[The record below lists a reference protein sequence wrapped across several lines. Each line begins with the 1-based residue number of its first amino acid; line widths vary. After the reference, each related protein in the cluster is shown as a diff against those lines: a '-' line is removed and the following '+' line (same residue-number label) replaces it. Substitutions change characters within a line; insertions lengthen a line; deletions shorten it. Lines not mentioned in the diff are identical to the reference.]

1 MVSPGSV
8 ASHLKIGLVNPLQ
21 LSKRF
26 PAREVMHLYIQWIPE
41 AKLNKPVL
49 VKNYKSTQRGSSQDI
64 PFSFQDF
71 QNPNYQQYQNYQSYQ
86 NYQQNQNY
94 PQQYF
99 PVQQSY
105 NTFKLLEE
113 NQSYNPRNQFSQRVP
128 ETQFQSSQ
136 PENFQFRDAQNEES
150 DSFSD
155 DPAPERIEEETSEEL
170 HPVAEKKHNYKLRQK
185 RKNWVEREEL
195 ALARAYVNVSK
206 DKQRGNQQRFDA
218 FWERVLEHFSVQ
230 MGGSDRSRHQVNSKW
245 KDLQKKC
252 NAFNCIYNRKMNSVA
267 SGRSEADVLQSSLSE
282 YRRTINQKGFPHQ
295 QAWEWLKDNAK
306 WAFVTK
312 VGEDSPPPSSKRTK
326 TSSSNAYTSSSD
338 PQYPPIFSP
347 QQQQSFSV
355 EDSPPQR
362 KRKGKKAT
370 STSSTEN
377 EMFGLVKQIV
387 GIKTATETEAEQ
399 RQRYREQKLRILEAN
414 EERKAQLLD
423 REIENQDME
432 YFLRPHDHLTGCIL
446 RTVLERKRQ
455 IATKYGWELENP

>member
-1 MVSPGSV
+1 MAKGGFEIDAFCIKTHGIWKLISDVLTY
-8 ASHLKIGLVNPLQ
+8 LK
-21 LSKRF
+21 SKNID
-26 PAREVMHLYIQWIPE
+26 L
-41 AKLNKPVL
+41 K
-49 VKNYKSTQRGSSQDI
+49 
-64 PFSFQDF
+64 
-71 QNPNYQQYQNYQSYQ
+71 
-86 NYQQNQNY
+86 
-94 PQQYF
+94 
-99 PVQQSY
+99 
-105 NTFKLLEE
+105 
-113 NQSYNPRNQFSQRVP
+113 FSQRVP

-150 DSFSD
+150 DSSSD
-155 DPAPERIEEETSEEL
+155 DPTPERNEEETNEEL
-170 HPVAEKKHNYKLRQK
+170 QPVAEKKHNYTHRQK
-185 RKNWVEREEL
+185 RKKWVEREEL
-195 ALARAYVNVSK
+195 ALARAYVDVSK

-218 FWERVLEHFSVQ
+218 FWERALAHFNVQ

-252 NAFNCIYNRKMNSVA
+252 NAFNDIYNRKMNSVA

-306 WAFVTK
+306 WAFVAK

-338 PQYPPIFSP
+338 PQYPPGFSP

-377 EMFGLVKQIV
+377 EMFDLVKQIA

-432 YFLRPHDHLTGCIL
+432 YFLRPHDHLTGGIL
-446 RTVLERKRQ
+446 RTVLERK
-455 IATKYGWELENP
+455 